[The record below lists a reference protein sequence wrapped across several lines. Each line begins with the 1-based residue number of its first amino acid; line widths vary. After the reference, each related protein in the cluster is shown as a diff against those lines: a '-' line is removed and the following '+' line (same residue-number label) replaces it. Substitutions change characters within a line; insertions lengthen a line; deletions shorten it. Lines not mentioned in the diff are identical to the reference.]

1 MNLNEKDNHDSMIF
15 SIGRN
20 GASVYNNFQDDMPCD
35 YDLKDEKCFDE
46 CYGMIESIKDDDKA
60 CIEKLLNHKA
70 EKKAARKKQ
79 NNGYIIPQKPSG
91 TGDYYEY
98 NQNRR
103 YIRIRAQIRNLC
115 RNNFCENNSMHITLT
130 FDAKRFPQKD
140 FTNLKTAKAEFSKFI
155 KRMNDHYDNFRHVT
169 VYARQENRNWYF
181 HMLCNLDVNTQQ
193 KFIEEIWGLGI
204 VDTAH
209 KGDKLAFKR
218 IVKYMC
224 DNMEDD
230 FNELTGERAVLYSRG
245 LQDNLKLKYWDK
257 EDSFIIQKFIQC
269 VGSENAGVNKTESGY
284 YIKLSIEDYFDPI
297 VMATPKKK
305 KFKHQRYQTTK
316 GKKKGGDAIG
326 TK

>member
-1 MNLNEKDNHDSMIF
+1 
-15 SIGRN
+15 
-20 GASVYNNFQDDMPCD
+20 
-35 YDLKDEKCFDE
+35 
-46 CYGMIESIKDDDKA
+46 
-60 CIEKLLNHKA
+60 
-70 EKKAARKKQ
+70 
-79 NNGYIIPQKPSG
+79 
-91 TGDYYEY
+91 
-98 NQNRR
+98 
-103 YIRIRAQIRNLC
+103 
-115 RNNFCENNSMHITLT
+115 MHITLT
-130 FDAKRFPQKD
+130 FDANKFPQKD
-140 FTNLKTAKAEFSKFI
+140 FTDLKTAKAEFSKFI

-169 VYARQENRNWYF
+169 VYARQENRNWHF

-224 DNMEDD
+224 DNMEEN
-230 FNELTGERAVLYSRG
+230 FHELTGERAVLYSRG

>member
-1 MNLNEKDNHDSMIF
+1 MNLNEKDNHESIIF

-79 NNGYIIPQKPSG
+79 NSGYIIPQKPSG

-140 FTNLKTAKAEFSKFI
+140 FTDLKTAKAEFSKFI

-169 VYARQENRNWYF
+169 VYARQRNRNWHF
-181 HMLCNLDVNTQQ
+181 HMLCNLDANTQQ
-193 KFIEEIWGLGI
+193 KFIKEIWGLGGVYI
-204 VDTAH
+204 SH
-209 KGDKLAFKR
+209 KRDKEAFKGGVNYLFR
-218 IVKYMC
+218 NLKKNFDEYVDK
-224 DNMEDD
+224 
-230 FNELTGERAVLYSRG
+230 RAFIYSRG
-245 LQDNLKLKYWDK
+245 LKSNVYLRFWKLEEVNVILEILNLVDSGDIKAK
-257 EDSFIIQKFIQC
+257 EIGNNFYLY
-269 VGSENAGVNKTESGY
+269 GTLERLWN
-284 YIKLSIEDYFDPI
+284 PI

-316 GKKKGGDAIG
+316 RKKSGGANGI
-326 TK
+326 K